1 MKRAIAAT
9 VLLPV
14 VLSIHLSCGNSDDE
28 QGISTPGTPSVIFP
42 LQVGNAWTY
51 QRTSYDTQGSI
62 VARDTLTERVV
73 RDTLIYGERWYIW
86 ETVSGLSLGTLRSDG
101 YWTLV
106 GYETALWLRYPASL
120 NDTYTITETGP
131 TIHVLALDT
140 LIAAPYGTIP
150 CIAYEQLSSRD
161 GVRARIDYCA
171 ANIGLVRTDEFVHTS
186 GGQDSLAR
194 RLDLIELHLH

>member
-1 MKRAIAAT
+1 MKRAMAAS

-14 VLSIHLSCGNSDDE
+14 VLLMNLSCGNSDDE
-28 QGISTPGTPSVIFP
+28 QSVSTPGTPNVILP
-42 LQVGNAWTY
+42 MQVGNSWTY
-51 QRTSYDTQGSI
+51 QRMSYDTQGAI
-62 VARDTLTERVV
+62 VALDTMTERIA

-86 ETVSGLSLGTLRSDG
+86 ETVSGLSIGTLRSDG
-101 YWTLV
+101 YWELV
-106 GYETALWLRYPASL
+106 GYEPALWLRYPASL

-140 LIAAPYGTIP
+140 LIAAPYGTIH

-171 ANIGLVRTDEFVHTS
+171 ANTGLVRTDEFVHTS

-194 RLDLIELHLH
+194 RLDLIGLHLH